1 MYAAPRFCLSLC
13 IVGDTMSSAR
23 SAPRLL
29 PATSVVPPI
38 VSLLPRM
45 EEGEE
50 EEEEEGREGGR
61 EKLRTKRS
69 MPLGTSR
76 GVLGAVWDTP
86 EGLLDISCGLEHC
99 QHKQAVT
106 SQSFKHQMKINV
118 CVASPGPPGRPFS
131 TSWGLLSLLGASWE
145 PDGATWAVLRGLL
158 ARLTLSEAVL
168 GASLG
173 RLGDFL

>member
-1 MYAAPRFCLSLC
+1 
-13 IVGDTMSSAR
+13 
-23 SAPRLL
+23 
-29 PATSVVPPI
+29 
-38 VSLLPRM
+38 
-45 EEGEE
+45 
-50 EEEEEGREGGR
+50 
-61 EKLRTKRS
+61 
-69 MPLGTSR
+69 MPLGTPR

-106 SQSFKHQMKINV
+106 SQSFKHHMKINV

-145 PDGATWAVLRGLL
+145 PDGATWAALRGLL

-168 GASLG
+168 GAFLG
-173 RLGDFL
+173 RLGALLERFSAVLEPSWEPLRRSWGPLGPTWGPLGGLLGCLGAILEAS